1 MNIQTRRGIVTAFA
15 TILVAATGTGSAV
28 AAPDPG
34 PVRTYPASAQSSAD
48 CPLERVGTQLVRCD
62 NLTGA
67 GVPATEWVPE
77 LGTTP

>member
-15 TILVAATGTGSAV
+15 TILVAATGTASAV
-28 AAPDPG
+28 ATPDPG
-34 PVRTYPASAQSSAD
+34 PQRSYPPSARSSAD

-67 GVPATEWVPE
+67 GVAATEWVPE
-77 LGTTP
+77 YGATH